1 MVITNEM
8 VMPTDEELTVPQEI
22 TLSTPWLK
30 AVAPYMARTCETVI
44 KVCSFEGIIMILI
57 VLK

>member
-1 MVITNEM
+1 MVLTNDL
-8 VMPTDEELTVPQEI
+8 VLPTNEELTVPHEI

-44 KVCSFEGIIMILI
+44 KVCSFLMIS
-57 VLK
+57 